1 MSFFCDFL
9 KYFDISDISLKTT
22 ITIIVGVGIS
32 VVGNLKIK
40 DIQNEFIELSSK
52 REIVKIYGQDLT
64 VKSISK
70 GEIVVSGNIKNI
82 EMESL
87 CKS

>member
-22 ITIIVGVGIS
+22 ITSIVGVGVV

-40 DIQNEFIELSSK
+40 DIQDDLVILSSK
-52 REIVKIYGQDLT
+52 KESVKIYGENLK

-70 GEIVVSGNIKNI
+70 GEIVIEGNIKNI
-82 EMESL
+82 EMETL
-87 CKS
+87 CRN